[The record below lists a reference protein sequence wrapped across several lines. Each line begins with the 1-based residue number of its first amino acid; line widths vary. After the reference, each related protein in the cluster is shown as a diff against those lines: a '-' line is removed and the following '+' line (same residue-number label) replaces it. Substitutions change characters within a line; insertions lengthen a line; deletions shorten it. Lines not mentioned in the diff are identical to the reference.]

1 MKLAEGEQSID
12 TQKTQNH
19 LDNLSGAVGKTT
31 AAFVAGKPSI
41 QDAMSALGRTGT
53 TFGRFAG
60 YLEGQIKVFQDLSN
74 SGINF
79 GGQLDMIQISAINAG
94 LGLDQLKNV
103 LKDNSEVF
111 AAIGSTTNEG
121 AMSFITALEDFRTA
135 QGDVN
140 GVTMR
145 YSTALRRLGMDF
157 DEFAENMAYMQ
168 TMEVLSMRR
177 SAMSDAE
184 RNRAT
189 FEFSKELDALSKLT
203 GKNRDELRKEMAAR
217 AREGDFRAFTAGLSK
232 TQADAVQFAMEKA
245 DAAGFGDLFKDYL
258 IRGFPSEDQRM
269 LAGMSG
275 DMVELFTNMRNS
287 LQSGDMDAFAEQSGR
302 IQATGASTLAANRE
316 LAMLGNTTR
325 ATTAIMNAYASQT
338 LVGQATLTALSRE
351 ASALGVDIR
360 DLPPDRIAE
369 IAREQQEAVA
379 NEQER
384 LMREAQERDSRA
396 VTQALLSGQEALIDG
411 AAEIQKAAIGRMYDD
426 MLTPGARNFTD
437 WLNSFNTNGNIQAM
451 TNDAI
456 DALAGASGTGGDGG
470 TGANNPQLDRFIGAL
485 GSRQG
490 GGAMVTEIGNLRDQ
504 IADAEGEEKTRL
516 QEELRNKINQAA
528 EQFGLNPSGIRIGN
542 DVTASDMT
550 VNAAGDVTV
559 NGNVNV
565 PGAYSGTLGA
575 FGSVLN
581 DFGKGT
587 LMELHNREAILN
599 EQQLNNLVAG
609 SMQMG
614 SQSSVQGLQGM
625 LNNIRPQM
633 QQLADSVA
641 PATQNM
647 AEQMTP
653 MMQQLSESSR
663 QTMQEMANA
672 MKGPL
677 EHLAATSQQSMG
689 IMTKQLRAQRAI
701 PGNIFGGL
709 KI

>member
-1 MKLAEGEQSID
+1 
-12 TQKTQNH
+12 
-19 LDNLSGAVGKTT
+19 
-31 AAFVAGKPSI
+31 
-41 QDAMSALGRTGT
+41 
-53 TFGRFAG
+53 
-60 YLEGQIKVFQDLSN
+60 
-74 SGINF
+74 
-79 GGQLDMIQISAINAG
+79 MIQVSAINAG
-94 LGLDQLKNV
+94 LTLDQFKSV
-103 LKDNSEVF
+103 LKDNAEIF
-111 AAIGSTTNEG
+111 AAFGETTNQG
-121 AMSFITALEDFRTA
+121 ATRFISALEDFRTA

-157 DEFAENMAYMQ
+157 DDFAENMALMNQ
-168 TMEVLSMRR
+168 MEVLAARR
-177 SAMSDAE
+177 SSMSDAE

-189 FEFSKELDALSKLT
+189 FEFSKELDTLSKLT
-203 GKNRDELRKEMAAR
+203 GKQSDEIRKEMAAR
-217 AREGDFRAFTAGLSK
+217 QREGDYRAYLAGLAPE
-232 TQADAVQFAMEKA
+232 QIRMVEAAMTKA

-275 DMVELFTNMRNS
+275 DMVDLFTNMRNS
-287 LQSGDMDAFAEQSGR
+287 LEAGDMTAFEQQSGR
-302 IQATGASTLAANRE
+302 IQATGAASLYANRE

-325 ATTAIMNAYASQT
+325 ATSAIMQAYANQT
-338 LVGQATLTALSRE
+338 LVGSRISQALAQE
-351 ASALGVDIR
+351 ARAMGVDIGQ
-360 DLPPDRIAE
+360 LPPDVVEKIT
-369 IAREQQEAVA
+369 REQQEAVA

-396 VTQALLSGQEALIDG
+396 VTQALLQGQETLVDIAAGVQQG
-411 AAEIQKAAIGRMYDD
+411 AIQAMYDR
-426 MLTPGARNFTD
+426 MLTPGAQNFTN
-437 WLNSFNTNGNIQAM
+437 WLNSFNNETKIDGIVNPI
-451 TNDAI
+451 I
-456 DALAGASGTGGDGG
+456 DALVGASGTGGDGG
-470 TGANNPQLDRFIGAL
+470 TGANNPELDRFIGAL

-504 IADAEGEEKTRL
+504 IAEAEGEEKTRL

-542 DVTASDMT
+542 DVTAADMT

-559 NGNVNV
+559 NGNVNQ
-565 PGAYSGTLGA
+565 AYGGTLGA

-581 DFGKGT
+581 DFGRGT

-633 QQLADSVA
+633 QQMADSVA
-641 PATQNM
+641 PQMQNM

-653 MMQQLSESSR
+653 MMQQISESSR